1 MEGPALKRM
10 DIAEFRNEGYL
21 QEVNRQF
28 FHPLGL
34 DLVTNITEDGIESLG
49 GIWDHRDDPEGVFY
63 EDADLDITKAER
75 IRNFMRTRMRPRL
88 EAVGYWFQPA
98 GKE

>member
-10 DIAEFRNEGYL
+10 DIAEFRSEGYL

-34 DLVTNITEDGIESLG
+34 ALEVKITEDGIESLG
-49 GIWDHRDDPEGVFY
+49 GIWDYRDDPEGVFY
-63 EDADLDITKAER
+63 DDLDTAKAER

-88 EAVGYWFQPA
+88 KALGYWFQPA
-98 GKE
+98 GEE